1 MKSKAYRGTAVNR
14 VVAGEVGAGRDGQA
28 LTVGIDVGKYQ
39 LVAVA
44 RWPDGDFER
53 PWDVANPE
61 QLPTLVAL
69 LRQLQVRHA
78 VTVALEPSGTYGD
91 ALRQALGDAGLEV
104 QRVSPK
110 AAHDYAEVFDGVPS
124 QHDHKD
130 AAVVAELA
138 ALGKA
143 WPWPYVARPEWE
155 QELAS
160 CVDWLVAQRR
170 IAMLWL
176 GRIEALLARHWPE
189 VTRRLSVSSGTLLRM
204 VAYYG
209 SPAALA
215 ADSEAAA
222 QLRRWGR
229 QRLSAERVA
238 QVLAGA
244 RTSVGVRL
252 GEVERHSLQRYA
264 EQALGARREVRRSQ
278 RRLGALAADQPVLQ
292 AQGRAVGVPT
302 ACVLWVGVGDPR
314 QYGSGAAYRK
324 AMGLNLVE
332 HSSGTYQGQ
341 LRISKRGNPRVRQW
355 LYMAVLRLIR
365 REGVVDWYRARK
377 GQGPVAARKALV
389 GVMRKL
395 PLALYR
401 VAVDGVPFEARK
413 LFGGP
418 RGGRGRRQRGA
429 GRSPD
434 KPKKDRI
441 RVY

>member
-14 VVAGEVGAGRDGQA
+14 VEANQLGGGRHGHA

-53 PWDVANPE
+53 PWNVANPE
-61 QLPTLVAL
+61 QIPTLVSL
-69 LRQLQVRHA
+69 LGQLQARHA

-91 ALRQALGDAGLEV
+91 ALRQALGDAGIAV
-104 QRVSPK
+104 RRVSPK

-130 AAVVAELA
+130 AAVIAELA

-143 WPWPYVARPEWE
+143 WPWPYVARPAWE
-155 QELAS
+155 QELTT

-189 VTRRLSVSSGTLLRM
+189 LTRQLSVASATLLRL

-215 ADSEAAA
+215 ADRQAAA
-222 QLRRWGR
+222 RLGRWGR
-229 QRLSAERVA
+229 QRLSAATVA
-238 QVLAGA
+238 QVVASA
-244 RTSVGVRL
+244 RATVGVRL
-252 GEVERHSLQRYA
+252 GDVERQNLQRYA
-264 EQALGARREVRRSQ
+264 EQALAARREMRGSL
-278 RRLGALAADQPVLQ
+278 RRLRALAAAQPVLQ

-302 ACVLWVGVGDPR
+302 ACVLWAGVGDPR
-314 QYGSGAAYRK
+314 PYGSGAAYRK

-365 REGVVDWYRARK
+365 REGVADWYRARK
-377 GQGPVAARKALV
+377 AQGPVATRKALV

-395 PLALYR
+395 ALALYH
-401 VAVDGVPFEARK
+401 VAVDGVAFEARQ
-413 LFGGP
+413 LFGG
-418 RGGRGRRQRGA
+418 QAAGA
-429 GRSPD
+429 E
-434 KPKKDRI
+434 KPKEDRI
-441 RVY
+441 NI

>member
-14 VVAGEVGAGRDGQA
+14 VEASRIGPGREGQA
-28 LTVGIDVGKYQ
+28 VTVGIDVGKYQ
-39 LVAVA
+39 LSAVV

-53 PWDVANPE
+53 PWAVANPE
-61 QLPTLVAL
+61 QIPALVAL
-69 LRQLQVRHA
+69 LGQLATRHA
-78 VTVALEPSGTYGD
+78 VAVALEPSGTYGD
-91 ALRQALGDAGLEV
+91 ALRQALGDAGLPV
-104 QRVSPK
+104 RRVSPK

-143 WPWPYVARPEWE
+143 SPWPYVAKDEWA
-155 QELAS
+155 QELAA

-189 VTRRLSVSSGTLLRM
+189 VTRRLSVSSATLLRL
-204 VAYYG
+204 VAHYG
-209 SPAALA
+209 SPAAVA
-215 ADSEAAA
+215 ADSAAA
-222 QLRRWGR
+222 ARLGRFSR
-229 QRLSAERVA
+229 QRLNAETVA
-238 QVLAGA
+238 QVIGSA
-244 RTSVGVRL
+244 RTTVGVRL
-252 GEVERHSLQRYA
+252 GEVERQTLQRYA
-264 EQALGARREVRRSQ
+264 EQALTARRSQ
-278 RRLGALAADQPVLQ
+278 RRLRALAADQPVLQ
-292 AQGRAVGVPT
+292 AQGRAVGVVT

-341 LRISKRGNPRVRQW
+341 LRISKRGSPRVRQW
-355 LYMAVLRLIR
+355 LYMAALRLIR

-377 GQGPVAARKALV
+377 QRGPVAVRKALV

-401 VAVDGVPFEARK
+401 VAVDGVAFEARK
-413 LFGGP
+413 LF
-418 RGGRGRRQRGA
+418 A
-429 GRSPD
+429 GRPEAA
-434 KPKKDRI
+434 R
-441 RVY
+441 

>member
-14 VVAGEVGAGRDGQA
+14 TEASRIGLGREGQA
-28 LTVGIDVGKYQ
+28 VTVGIDVGKYQ
-39 LVAVA
+39 LTVVA

-53 PWDVANPE
+53 PWDVANPA

-69 LRQLQVRHA
+69 LGQLASRHPM
-78 VTVALEPSGTYGD
+78 TVALEPSGTYGD
-91 ALRQALGDAGLEV
+91 ALRQALGDAGIEV
-104 QRVSPK
+104 RRVSPK

-143 WPWPYVARPEWE
+143 WPWPYVAREEWE
-155 QELAS
+155 QELAA

-176 GRIEALLARHWPE
+176 GRLEALQARHWPE
-189 VTRRLSVSSGTLLRM
+189 VTRLLTVSSATLLR
-204 VAYYG
+204 ALAHYG
-209 SPAALA
+209 GPAALA
-215 ADSEAAA
+215 ADEGAAGRL
-222 QLRRWGR
+222 QRWGR
-229 QRLSAERVA
+229 QRLRAETVAEVVASARA
-238 QVLAGA
+238 
-244 RTSVGVRL
+244 TVGVRL
-252 GEVERHSLQRYA
+252 GEVERQSVRRYA
-264 EQALGARREVRRSQ
+264 EQALAARREMRQSVRRL
-278 RRLGALAADQPVLQ
+278 RALAAEQPVLQ

-314 QYGSGAAYRK
+314 HYGSGAAYRK

-341 LRISKRGNPRVRQW
+341 LRISKRGSPRVRQW
-355 LYMAVLRLIR
+355 LYMAALRLIR

-377 GQGPVAARKALV
+377 QRGPVATRKALV

-401 VAVDGVPFEARK
+401 VAVDGVAFEARK
-413 LFGGP
+413 LF
-418 RGGRGRRQRGA
+418 A
-429 GRSPD
+429 GQPQQTR
-434 KPKKDRI
+434 
-441 RVY
+441 